1 MAGRTLL
8 ARADELLA
16 SGLSG
21 EETLE
26 RIARLAV
33 PDIAVLCA
41 IDVIAE
47 EGGLRRLAVA
57 RAGDDPLPVDASMA
71 ARVARTGEGE
81 LAEHQLA
88 VPLLGRDGPVGAL
101 TFARDKRA
109 FERADM
115 RLAAELARRATNAVD
130 HVRLHRSLE
139 RSEERYRLL
148 FESNPLAMWVY
159 DIETLE
165 FLAVNESAVRRYGYA
180 REEFLTM
187 TIADIRPPEDIPD
200 MLANIR
206 DAPGS
211 PIPRTW
217 RHRRKDGTLIDV
229 EITAGRI
236 VFEGRDAS
244 LVLANDVSERK
255 RLERRLGEA
264 EKMEAIGR
272 LAGGVAHD
280 FNNLLTVISGYASL
294 VLADQDRN
302 CEELREIAH
311 AADQASALTRQLL
324 AFSRRQVM
332 HPQVLDLNEIIA
344 GMRSMLHRI
353 IGDDVTVGTQLAGDL
368 APVEA
373 DQAQIERVVLNL
385 AANARDAMPAGG
397 RLTIETANVEL
408 DAEYVNTHG
417 EGTPGPHVLLAVSDT
432 GMGMSPEVRA
442 RLFEP
447 FFTTKEAGAGTGLG
461 LATVFGVVKQ
471 SGGSIYVYSEEG
483 AGTTF
488 KIYLPAA
495 QAEMTPA
502 APAAPEP
509 AVARGT
515 ETIMVVEDDES
526 VRELVRLILEGNG
539 YRVHAVGDPAD
550 AARVCSE
557 VPAGVDLLLTDVMMP
572 QLSGRELAERMAEA
586 NPGLRVLFMSGYSDE
601 AVYRHGVL
609 SPDAAFIEK
618 PFTERSLTG
627 KVREVLDQSPSGP
640 LSRRSA
646 RGARACRRAGAGRRG
661 AAAPRG
667 PRRPRA
673 RAPRRTSP
681 RSRGPRA
688 CRPG

>member
-1 MAGRTLL
+1 VAGRTLL

-16 SGLSG
+16 AGLSG

-33 PDIAVLCA
+33 PDIASWCA
-41 IDVIAE
+41 IDVTAD
-47 EGGLRRLAVA
+47 EGGVRRLAIA
-57 RAGDDPLPVDASMA
+57 QAADATSPADPAMA
-71 ARVARTGEGE
+71 ARVARTGELE
-81 LAEHQLA
+81 LTPEQVS

-101 TFARDKRA
+101 TFAGGPHA
-109 FERADM
+109 FERADV
-115 RLAAELARRATNAVD
+115 RLAVELARRATNAVD

-148 FESNPLAMWVY
+148 FDQNPLAMWVY
-159 DIETLE
+159 DIETLA
-165 FLAVNESAVRRYGYA
+165 FLDVNESAVRRYGYSRA
-180 REEFLTM
+180 EFLTM
-187 TIADIRPPEDIPD
+187 TIADIRPAEDIPD

-206 DAPGS
+206 SAPGS

-217 RHRRKDGTLIDV
+217 RHRRKDGSLIDV

-255 RLERRLGEA
+255 RLEHRLSEA

-280 FNNLLTVISGYASL
+280 FNNLLTVISGYTSL
-294 VLADQDRN
+294 LLAEDTNR
-302 CEELREIAH
+302 CEELEEIAH
-311 AADQASALTRQLL
+311 ASEQAAALTRQLL

-332 HPQVLDLNEIIA
+332 HPQVLDLNAILA

-353 IGDDVTVGTQLAGDL
+353 IGDDVSVGAQLAADL

-385 AANARDAMPAGG
+385 AANARDAMPDGG

-408 DAEYVNTHG
+408 DAEYVSTHG

-447 FFTTKEAGAGTGLG
+447 FFTTKEPGAGTGLG

-495 QAEMTPA
+495 QADHVP
-502 APAAPEP
+502 APAPAVEP
-509 AVARGT
+509 AIARGT

-526 VRELVRLILEGNG
+526 VRELVRLILAGHG

-557 VPAGVDLLLTDVMMP
+557 VPAGIDLLLTDVVMP
-572 QLSGRELAERMAEA
+572 QISGRELAERLAED

-618 PFTERSLTG
+618 PFTQRTLTR
-627 KVREVLDQSPSGP
+627 KVREVLDQRSPP
-640 LSRRSA
+640 
-646 RGARACRRAGAGRRG
+646 
-661 AAAPRG
+661 
-667 PRRPRA
+667 
-673 RAPRRTSP
+673 
-681 RSRGPRA
+681 
-688 CRPG
+688 